1 VGAEDLGHGLQR
13 LDSALEA
20 IEANANLRLALETCM
35 LDLPYLDGE

>member
-1 VGAEDLGHGLQR
+1 

-35 LDLPYLDGE
+35 LDLPYVVG